1 MNRNEAGKEIRFPV
15 ILSAAV
21 SRSIPHSLISSLLW
35 LTNPPFLPPSLPPSP
50 QEKEIARKVCLAFKQ
65 TVCGFDLLRVQ
76 GRSFVCDVN
85 GWSFVKNNRKYYDDC
100 GQVRP
105 PFLSPSL
112 PPSLPLSYLFSSF
125 LAELISRTH
134 SPLPP
139 SLPQLLSE
147 YISAALE
154 PGKISGLS
162 AVGPLLKR
170 GSGPGRFGSK
180 SRQRAPSSSLLSVP
194 SSSTL
199 LDGGEG
205 GKEGGG
211 GMLKGEGSLSG
222 SRRSGATP
230 PMITS
235 PRAGGR
241 EGGRDGGR
249 SSRNASPDGKDRH
262 PLEHKEELRCV
273 IAVIRHGD
281 RTPKQKMKMLT
292 AYEGYVLSF
301 PPSLPRCFVLRGCL
315 LGAGSWGLLTY

>member
-1 MNRNEAGKEIRFPV
+1 
-15 ILSAAV
+15 
-21 SRSIPHSLISSLLW
+21 
-35 LTNPPFLPPSLPPSP
+35 
-50 QEKEIARKVCLAFKQ
+50 VCLAFKQ

-100 GQVRP
+100 GQVLSP
-105 PFLSPSL
+105 PLPPLLPLSLFFDPNPVPHSAPRSLLPPSPSL
-112 PPSLPLSYLFSSF
+112 PPVPPLPL
-125 LAELISRTH
+125 LI
-134 SPLPP
+134 PK
-139 SLPQLLSE
+139 LLSE

-170 GSGPGRFGSK
+170 GSGPGRLGSK
-180 SRQRAPSSSLLSVP
+180 SRHRTPSSSLLSVP
-194 SSSTL
+194 STSTL
-199 LDGGEG
+199 SDVGWKEG

-211 GMLKGEGSLSG
+211 GMVKGEGSFSG
-222 SRRSGATP
+222 SKWAGATP
-230 PMITS
+230 PMIAS

-241 EGGRDGGR
+241 EGGREAGGGR

-292 AYEGYVLSF
+292 AYQGYVRSI
-301 PPSLPRCFVLRGCL
+301 PPSLPPSFPSSLPVG
-315 LGAGSWGLLTY
+315 